1 MDALLT
7 VFANARGYRH
17 EADRARAL
25 AGAASGH
32 LRHELQEIATL
43 YDRLADG
50 KADRAASTS
59 AIDRPPNDIAARAF
73 ARFRATWPEVSGNPS

>member
-25 AGAASGH
+25 AGAASGQ
-32 LRHELQEIATL
+32 LRRELQEIAAL

-50 KADRAASTS
+50 KVDPTASTS
-59 AIDRPPNDIAARAF
+59 AIERPANDIAVRAF
-73 ARFRATWPEVSGNPS
+73 ARFS

>member
-25 AGAASGH
+25 AGAASGQ
-32 LRHELQEIATL
+32 LRRELREIAAL

-50 KADRAASTS
+50 MTDPTASTS
-59 AIDRPPNDIAARAF
+59 TFERPASDIAASAF
-73 ARFRATWPEVSGNPS
+73 VRFRAPWPEAGGNPN